1 MLIAL
6 ITIGVLWILTVLLDL
21 PYIAFALSGA
31 ASTLAIVLATSGS
44 LFWII
49 AAIVICAATVVELFL
64 T

>member
-6 ITIGVLWILTVLLDL
+6 ITIGILWLLTVLFDL

-31 ASTLAIVLATSGS
+31 ACALAIVMATSGS

-49 AAIVICAATVVELFL
+49 ASIVICAATVVELFL